1 MSRYDDEPFMLW
13 FTRPTA
19 TWLELSAEARG
30 VAISIAMT
38 MATGQ
43 SGSLTLRKG
52 LPSLARVVQI
62 PWEKLEPALS
72 ELIAAGKLE
81 WDGSRFVLFDPEYAD
96 RKRKSS
102 ADRMRDKRSKDAAK
116 AAPAPDSPPPSS
128 PRPRDASDAR
138 DVTSVTAVTDPP
150 CDVSDAPSNLISS
163 DLISDQIPEEI
174 PSARARPAP
183 SAPDPQGPEP
193 EWWAGVLTTI
203 GMDTGV
209 HLPGRESWLRYAGHR
224 ASKAQREG
232 RPQPA
237 TQADAVH
244 WLATVLVPE
253 ARKARE
259 QERRQRDRDAKFDRP
274 RAGPPAPGDTQK
286 ITDSQAKA
294 FAEQIRARVAANQSR
309 KETA

>member
-81 WDGSRFVLFDPEYAD
+81 WDGSRFVLFDPEFAN

-102 ADRMRDKRSKDAAK
+102 ADRMRDKRAKDAAK
-116 AAPAPDSPPPSS
+116 AAADTDSPPPVSS
-128 PRPRDASDAR
+128 RPRDAGDTC
-138 DVTSVTAVTDPP
+138 DVTSVTRATDLP

-163 DLISDQIPEEI
+163 DLISDPISEEI
-174 PSARARPAP
+174 QSARARPTTPAVT
-183 SAPDPQGPEP
+183 ADPDNPEP
-193 EWWAGVLTTI
+193 DWWPGVLETV
-203 GMDTGV
+203 GQGTGV

-224 ASKAQREG
+224 ASKF
-232 RPQPA
+232 RPA
-237 TQADAVH
+237 ERRDAVH
-244 WLATVLVPE
+244 WLTTVMVKE
-253 ARKARE
+253 AREAREKAR
-259 QERRQRDRDAKFDRP
+259 RDRERDAKFDRQ
-274 RAGPPAPGDTQK
+274 RAGPPNPSDPG
-286 ITDSQAKA
+286 KA
-294 FAEQIRARVAANQSR
+294 ISDAEHKVIAEQIRQR
-309 KETA
+309 TAQAQRRTGS